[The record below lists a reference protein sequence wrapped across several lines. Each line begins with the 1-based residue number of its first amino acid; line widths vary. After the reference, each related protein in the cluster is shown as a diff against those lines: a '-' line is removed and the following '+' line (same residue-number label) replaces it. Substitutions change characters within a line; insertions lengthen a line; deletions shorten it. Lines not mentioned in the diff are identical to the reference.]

1 VGDATEE
8 IMKAYNYILFD
19 WDGCLAKTLD
29 IWLDAYKEVFA
40 NYGIY
45 PDDKVITQQVF
56 GDWQGPAKLGIKSMD
71 EYNRLLLTK
80 VAQGYTTLKLYDN
93 ALEIL
98 QELKKRNKKLAL
110 ITSSKRNLLM
120 PALNRLDLSSMFDSI
135 LTAEDVTRH
144 KPDPEVIHKTLTNL
158 DAQKTESILIG
169 DTKEDVRGAQN
180 EGIDSILFYPKHNQ
194 AFYESKVI
202 LLSHPTYII
211 DDFRKLLD
219 IIV

>member
-1 VGDATEE
+1 
-8 IMKAYNYILFD
+8 MKTYNYILFD
-19 WDGCLAKTLD
+19 WDGCLVKTLD
-29 IWLDAYKEVFA
+29 IWLGAYKEVFA
-40 NYGIY
+40 KYGMY

-56 GDWQGPAKLGIKSMD
+56 GDWQGPAKLGITSMD
-71 EYNRLLLTK
+71 EYNRLLLAK
-80 VAQGYTTLKLYDN
+80 VSRGYTTLKMYDN
-93 ALEIL
+93 ALKIL

-110 ITSSKRNLLM
+110 VTTSRRSLLI
-120 PALNRLDLSSMFDSI
+120 PALNRLGLSSMFDSI
-135 LTAEDVTRH
+135 LTAEDVTKH

-158 DAQKTESILIG
+158 GAGKTESIFIG

-180 EGIDSILFYPKHNQ
+180 AGIDAVLFYPKHNQ

-202 LLSHPTYII
+202 LSSHPTYII